1 MYAVCVCVEG
11 GGGWRVMCV
20 HEFEEVVPSVLH
32 IFWGGGKGGGAH
44 RQPSTTQFLMVAI
57 YVRQLNAHATKTL

>member
-32 IFWGGGKGGGAH
+32 IFWGGGKGGGSQTALYH
-44 RQPSTTQFLMVAI
+44 TIFDGGNLRQTTECPCD
-57 YVRQLNAHATKTL
+57 